1 MSTSI
6 YINHCCGYPTTTK
19 GLNKIGVNYYIMKE
33 EDVLQEL
40 GLETREAKIYLALLK
55 LTSTTASKVA
65 EDVGIDRTTTYDIL
79 SRLIEKGIVS
89 YVIKNNVKYFKSSS
103 PQQLLQ
109 DLKEKEKRLQEIM
122 PKLLALEK
130 EEKEQTNVE
139 LFKGKEGM
147 ITVLKMIVRD
157 KKDYWLVGGAQEIC
171 RSVPIFMKQF
181 LKQCHTSKIKGKLIC
196 EEGFGSNLEDIIG
209 KHETY
214 RIISKKLVSSTI
226 KVWGNKTAFFVF
238 SEPVHTI
245 LITSVEVA
253 DRQRQFFEFLWKQAK
268 EPNKIN
274 RNKTLIK

>member
-1 MSTSI
+1 M
-6 YINHCCGYPTTTK
+6 
-19 GLNKIGVNYYIMKE
+19 E
-33 EDVLQEL
+33 EESVLEEL
-40 GLETREAKIYLALLK
+40 GLEKREAKIYLALLK

-103 PQQLLQ
+103 PEQLLL

-130 EEKEQTNVE
+130 EEKEQTSVE

-147 ITVLKMIVRD
+147 ITVLKMILRD
-157 KKDYWLVGGAQEIC
+157 KQNYWLVGGAQEIC
-171 RSVPIFMKQF
+171 HFVPIFMKQF
-181 LKQCHTSKIKGKLIC
+181 LRKCHSSKIKGKLIC
-196 EEGFGSNLEDIIG
+196 EEGFGNNPEDIVG

-238 SEPVHTI
+238 SEPMHTI
-245 LITSVEVA
+245 LITSKEVA
-253 DRQRQFFEFLWKQAK
+253 DRQRLFFDHLWKQAK
-268 EPNKIN
+268 EPSKVNKE
-274 RNKTLIK
+274 KTLIE